1 MRKSNVITTILSTA
15 SLAWVAPAQAETEQS
30 ADPFRLT
37 LDYHLP
43 EVKIGFAVSH
53 MITACPT
60 GTGLDGFAMDT
71 VTAIKPV
78 YGQGEQIFINPK
90 GNLFVDRQVK
100 LEFYENGTLKSFN
113 GSSTGQGG
121 KIVAAAIKAASF
133 AATLAAGVPVVAA
146 VAPSG
151 VRCKDKIVQLL
162 QQKDGLE
169 AQLAILK
176 QALLNQGA
184 SENLLLQITR
194 NEAALADTLSRLTV
208 SPDPVIWMPTTSQ
221 DMPSDPVPAD
231 LSVWFEP
238 DSRINLTQAFADF
251 GLGQVLA
258 FRTEATF
265 VTKPVEETK
274 DEQAKQK
281 EQRSLVYRELG
292 VVKVTLEPRDSFSPG
307 ELTGVEEARARTAY
321 EDTKAKATVKVPQ
334 IGKLKIIPFN
344 GSGIFGSRSVAAT
357 FAQTGELTSIGFTS
371 TGGADALAGV
381 VDASVAAG
389 IEQRDL
395 ETNATKREVERRT
408 QANAL
413 EALIEAEAEA
423 KKEAEDAAAAAGG

>member
-1 MRKSNVITTILSTA
+1 MRKSNIITAILSAA
-15 SLAWVAPAQAETEQS
+15 SLVWVAPAHAETEQT
-30 ADPFRLT
+30 ADASRLI

-43 EVKIGFAVSH
+43 EVRIGFAVSH
-53 MITACPT
+53 VITGCPN
-60 GTGLDGFAMDT
+60 GAGLDGFAMDT
-71 VTAIKPV
+71 VTAIKPI

-133 AATLAAGVPVVAA
+133 AATLAAGVPVVAL
-146 VAPSG
+146 VAPIG

-162 QQKDGLE
+162 QQKDGME

-176 QALLNQGA
+176 QALLSQGA
-184 SENLLLQITR
+184 SENLLFQITR
-194 NEAALADTLSRLTV
+194 TEAALADTLSRLTV
-208 SPDPVIWMPTTSQ
+208 SPDPVIWAPTASQ
-221 DMPSDPVPAD
+221 DLPSDPVPAD

-258 FRTEATF
+258 FKAKVTF
-265 VTKPVEETK
+265 VTKQVEKTE
-274 DEQAKQK
+274 DEEAKLK
-281 EQRSLVYRELG
+281 EQRSLVYREPG
-292 VVKVTLEPRDSFSPG
+292 VVKVTLEPRNAFLPG
-307 ELTGVEEARARTAY
+307 ELTGVEEARARAAY
-321 EDTKAKATVKVPQ
+321 EGTKAKATVKVPQ

-344 GSGIFGSRSVAAT
+344 GSGIFGSRAVAAT
-357 FAQTGELTSIGFTS
+357 FDQVGELASIGFTS

-381 VDASVAAG
+381 VDASVTAG
-389 IEQRDL
+389 IEQRDQRL
-395 ETNATKREVERRT
+395 NATTRAATLGT
-408 QANAL
+408 QTKLL
-413 EALIEAEAEA
+413 EDQIEAKAN
-423 KKEAEDAAAAAGG
+423 KEAEEAAAAVGG